1 MVFTHATSQKSI
13 GGLSRKQQLWLQAV
27 LDGERLR
34 FELGP
39 KPEALANSVEG
50 QRLLNQL
57 RRVKSAVS
65 RNEIARR
72 VRQSRRDYWSRIQ
85 RGILKSA
92 SVVLFVFSLV
102 PGAVSE

>member
-27 LDGERLR
+27 LDGELPS
-34 FELGP
+34 FELRP
-39 KPEALANSVEG
+39 KADALANSVEG

-65 RNEIARR
+65 RNETDRR

-85 RGILKSA
+85 RAILKSGT
-92 SVVLFVFSLV
+92 VVLFVFSLV